1 MFWELATAKKIFK
14 FHGAYKSKRAA
25 VKQEKRTPRS
35 FIEKFG
41 YSGGSR
47 YAVVTRK
54 GKR

>member
-1 MFWELATAKKIFK
+1 MAKSIFK

-25 VKQEKRTPRS
+25 VKQERRTPHS

-41 YSGGSR
+41 YGGGSR

>member
-1 MFWELATAKKIFK
+1 MAKKIFK

-25 VKQEKRTPRS
+25 VKREKRTPHS

-41 YSGGSR
+41 YSGGQR